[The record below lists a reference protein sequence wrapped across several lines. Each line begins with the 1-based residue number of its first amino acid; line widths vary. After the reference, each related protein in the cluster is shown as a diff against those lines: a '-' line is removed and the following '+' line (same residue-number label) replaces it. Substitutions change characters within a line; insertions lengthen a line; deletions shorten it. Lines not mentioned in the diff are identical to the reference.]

1 TKNDFSV
8 RYELQPIDEKSCE
21 LRYTETMVSYGALQK
36 LNDAVLG
43 IFLSYFKKKQFYKML
58 KMMETA

>member
-1 TKNDFSV
+1 MIS
-8 RYELQPIDEKSCE
+8 RCGMSYSQLMKSCE

-43 IFLSYFKKKQFYKML
+43 IFLSYFKRNSFIKCL
-58 KMMETA
+58 K

>member
-1 TKNDFSV
+1 MISRCGMSSSQLMK
-8 RYELQPIDEKSCE
+8 KCCE

-43 IFLSYFKKKQFYKML
+43 IFLSYFKKKQF
-58 KMMETA
+58 